1 MHSALSSVLAF
12 LVISASYTIPSD
24 GFSSVTPL
32 ASQKQKPAVAHR
44 YPTSLHVFFGES
56 SDNNNSNDEDNNNDD
71 YDDDNSFMNHNNRFD
86 LEKARQELED
96 TLSSHATT
104 SSHEMSFYEEMKLR
118 ETTPQQQQQTTVRA
132 PTYNRSPS
140 RLPALDVTLP
150 PAPPLTTIERERR
163 EAEIQLLGRLTDG
176 DDSVSDLWTLWFGE
190 RGSEAAQKL
199 LQAEEL
205 TNHGNSLQQ
214 WTQAEDILRDLIEE
228 HGVYWVEPVN
238 RLATLYYMTGRL
250 DEAETL
256 NKVVLAVKPWHFGAL
271 SGIVMIYAAQADS
284 EKARLWAAS
293 RLPTFAPTGANRRRV
308 AWAEKA
314 VQSAEESLA
323 HAEKRI
329 EDLFGAPDDYD
340 AMQQQQQKDD
350 WNSYDEDG
358 DSAWQ

>member
-1 MHSALSSVLAF
+1 MHSALSSALAF

-24 GFSSVTPL
+24 GFSTVTPL
-32 ASQKQKPAVAHR
+32 ALQRQKPG
-44 YPTSLHVFFGES
+44 YCPTRLHVFFGSDDNINNDDDDEDNDEDDLS
-56 SDNNNSNDEDNNNDD
+56 SFFINNSNKK
-71 YDDDNSFMNHNNRFD
+71 NNRLFD

-96 TLSSHATT
+96 TLEHANDFLY
-104 SSHEMSFYEEMKLR
+104 FYQEMKLR
-118 ETTPQQQQQTTVRA
+118 ETTEEQRQQQTTVRT
-132 PTYNRSPS
+132 PTYRSPS

-163 EAEIQLLGRLTDG
+163 EAEIQLLRRLKDG

-190 RGSEAAQKL
+190 RGSDAAQKL

-214 WTQAEDILRDLIEE
+214 WTQAEDILRALIEE

-293 RLPTFAPTGANRRRV
+293 RLPTFAPTGENRRRV
-308 AWAEKA
+308 VWAEEA
-314 VQSAEESLA
+314 VRSAEESLA
-323 HAEKRI
+323 QAEKRI
-329 EDLFGAPDDYD
+329 RDLFGEPDDYD
-340 AMQQQQQKDD
+340 AMQRQQQQKDGD
-350 WNSYDEDG
+350 WNCYKEDG
-358 DSAWQ
+358 EAAWQ